1 MMFGFRDEF
10 TYETCGTCGSLNL
23 GDAPRNIARY
33 YPSEYYSLAVDPV
46 SSIGRAGVKT
56 FAQFIAS
63 SALHGDG
70 KLARAAA
77 RAVPHRQ
84 FRTLVSML
92 SSIGECGVDTHNARM
107 LDVGTG
113 SGVIPFV
120 LKMAGVPEV
129 LGIDPYL
136 DADRVVGGAELRRA
150 EISDVD
156 GEWDLV
162 MFNHSL
168 EHLDSPSHALQQ
180 ARRLLADGGVVLV
193 RVPTV
198 SSEAWDRYGVDWA
211 SIDAPRH
218 FLLPTRDGVSAL
230 ARSSGLR
237 VVRVVDDSHE
247 FQFWGSEQYRRD
259 VPMMS
264 PESYFVDPKAS
275 AFTRAEIRRFRR
287 DARALNAR
295 QRGDQAAFYLVAA

>member
-10 TYETCGTCGSLNL
+10 TYVVCDRCGSLNL
-23 GDAPRNIARY
+23 LDAPRDIGHY
-33 YPSEYYSLAVDPV
+33 YPSGYYSLAVDPV
-46 SSIGRAGVKT
+46 SSIGRPGVRA
-56 FAQFIAS
+56 FARLVAN
-63 SALHGDG
+63 SALHHEG

-77 RAVPHRQ
+77 RGIPHRQ

-92 SSIGECGVDTHNARM
+92 SSIGRSGVDMRNAKI

-120 LKMAGVPEV
+120 AKMAGVPEV
-129 LGIDPYL
+129 LGIDPYM
-136 DADRVVGGAELRRA
+136 DADHLVGGAQLRRGVIA
-150 EISDVD
+150 DVD

-162 MFNHSL
+162 MFHHSL
-168 EHLDSPSHALQQ
+168 EHLDDPRHALQH

-198 SSEAWDRYGVDWA
+198 SSEAWDRYGADWA

-218 FLLPTRDGVSAL
+218 FFLPTRDGVAAL
-230 ARSSGLR
+230 ASSAGLR
-237 VVRVVDDSHE
+237 VLRVVDDSND
-247 FQFWGSEQYRRD
+247 FQFWCSEQYRRNI
-259 VPMMS
+259 PMMA

-275 AFTRAEIRRFRR
+275 AFNRAEMRRFRR
-287 DARALNAR
+287 EARVLNA
-295 QRGDQAAFYLVAA
+295 QHRGDQAAFYMVSA